1 MLNCSGNVHYWHWVM
16 TCTGVFVLGD
26 SLEKCVQ
33 LRIALLTFFFLLLLR
48 IINTRNWFVQNKAN

>member
-33 LRIALLTFFFLLLLR
+33 LRIALLTFFF
-48 IINTRNWFVQNKAN
+48 FVVVEDNKH